1 MAVIIFFCW
10 YYPIGMYRNAI
21 PAHQVHE
28 RGGLMFLFTLAFM
41 LFTSTFTDM
50 VRNIS
55 SILYRIRTLKSS
67 TRVKIS
73 IRNAKV
79 YLATH
84 SFYPLSNADFDFN

>member
-28 RGGLMFLFTLAFM
+28 RGGLMFLFILAFM

-50 VRNIS
+50 VSNIS
-55 SILYRIRTLKSS
+55 NILNHVRTLKSS
-67 TRVKIS
+67 MRSKINNS
-73 IRNAKV
+73 NTKT

-84 SFYPLSNADFDFN
+84 FTISIEQY

>member
-28 RGGLMFLFTLAFM
+28 RGGLMFLFILAFM

-50 VRNIS
+50 VSNIS
-55 SILYRIRTLKSS
+55 NILNHVRTLKSS
-67 TRVKIS
+67 IRFKIINS
-73 IRNAKV
+73 NTKT

-84 SFYPLSNADFDFN
+84 FIISIEQY